1 MHQWAA
7 ETMVVVVVV
16 LEGVG
21 VVEMIWEAQGAL
33 GEVEEVTLVEA

>member
-7 ETMVVVVVV
+7 ETMVVVVV